1 MHDYYSTRKKGAS
14 GVSMGTWEL
23 LPRANHE
30 IAAKLTRGKQ
40 QCHVASSGKRV
51 STRTWEPLSQANLQR

>member
-30 IAAKLTRGKQ
+30 IAAKLNNNATWHRQASVYRQGRGSH
-40 QCHVASSGKRV
+40 CHRRICNGN
-51 STRTWEPLSQANLQR
+51 T